1 MQQNEN
7 ILNTR
12 NILVILSYDGSKYH
26 GWQVQKNALTVQEV
40 FQNSLEKIINQK
52 VDIKGCSRTDTG
64 VHANM
69 YAVNFKTS
77 SKIRCEN
84 IIYALNRFLP
94 KDIAAIKSSEVP
106 LNFHARY
113 SCKGKEYIY
122 KIWNNKIRNP
132 FLNNR
137 AFHYWYPLD
146 ENYLNYAA
154 QMFTGVVICPT
165 SFALLYSLPMS
176 ISFMLHCL
184 YFFWSE
190 RILSLFSELNSE
202 GCIM

>member
-40 FQNSLEKIINQK
+40 FQNALEKIINQK

-94 KDIAAIKSSEVP
+94 KDIAAIKSLEVP
-106 LNFHARY
+106 LDFHARY

-146 ENYLNYAA
+146 ENY
-154 QMFTGVVICPT
+154 
-165 SFALLYSLPMS
+165 
-176 ISFMLHCL
+176 
-184 YFFWSE
+184 
-190 RILSLFSELNSE
+190 
-202 GCIM
+202 